1 MIFSLYTIQRAKKV
15 PVLWHY
21 FPLGKVDIV
30 CCESD
35 RKRKGSSSFL
45 AKQGS
50 KKPVKNLLPGLLR
63 FLLVVKNRH
72 IPIFT
77 V

>member
-35 RKRKGSSSFL
+35 RKRKGSRVPF
-45 AKQGS
+45 
-50 KKPVKNLLPGLLR
+50 
-63 FLLVVKNRH
+63 
-72 IPIFT
+72 
-77 V
+77 